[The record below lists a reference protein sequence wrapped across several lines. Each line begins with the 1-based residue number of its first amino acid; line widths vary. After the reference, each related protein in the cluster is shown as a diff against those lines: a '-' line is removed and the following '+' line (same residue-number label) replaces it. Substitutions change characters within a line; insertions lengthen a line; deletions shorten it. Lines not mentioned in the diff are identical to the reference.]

1 MPQVHRNE
9 ISADEAQSLM
19 SQSVPSKA
27 GRGGRTKPQRVFAE
41 QGVAMLSSVLQA
53 PIAAKVNVKILRT
66 FVRRRRLMATTGCP

>member
-1 MPQVHRNE
+1 
-9 ISADEAQSLM
+9 M

-53 PIAAKVNVKILRT
+53 PIAAKVNVK
-66 FVRRRRLMATTGCP
+66 FDGDTGTIMDSARIAAN